1 MAGSEPD
8 AQEEPSMQKAL
19 NTCLVVLLFQRS
31 IRNKVVP
38 YKHLP
43 LSKH

>member
-19 NTCLVVLLFQRS
+19 NTCLVVLFQRS